1 MAIGGQNGAL
11 SHMYTIPAPKK
22 TENLRVQSASGPPS
36 GTERSNDMK
45 QNITALPQRGT
56 IALPRRGTRPTTAV
70 DRIKA
75 KLDPL
80 TMARAAGVL
89 SEPERK
95 EGRR

>member
-1 MAIGGQNGAL
+1 
-11 SHMYTIPAPKK
+11 
-22 TENLRVQSASGPPS
+22 
-36 GTERSNDMK
+36 MK